1 MATDVRDCSIT
12 FDTAERVYKVVL
24 DPETLSV
31 DEIATANARTAERK
45 ERLARAKPYAEFV
58 AEWSQK
64 RPHPQALKFF
74 GSWPDA
80 KPNREVIRI

>member
-1 MATDVRDCSIT
+1 
-12 FDTAERVYKVVL
+12 VL
-24 DPETLSV
+24 DPETLTV
-31 DEIATANARTAERK
+31 DEAATLEARTAERK
-45 ERLARAKPYAEFV
+45 ARLARAKPYHAFV

-64 RPHPQALKFF
+64 RPHPQAVKFF